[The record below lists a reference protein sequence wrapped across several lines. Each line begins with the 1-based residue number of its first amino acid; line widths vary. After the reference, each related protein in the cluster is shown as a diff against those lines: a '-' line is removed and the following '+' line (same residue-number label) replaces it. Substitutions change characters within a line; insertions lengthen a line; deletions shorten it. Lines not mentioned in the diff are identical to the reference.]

1 LSEILG
7 DQGYEVETADNAT
20 DALEKLEN
28 KRYSLILLDIKMHG
42 MSGIELYKH
51 LQKKA
56 KSLSKRVV
64 FITGDIMGKDTWQFL
79 RRTKAPY
86 LTKPFDE
93 EKLEKEI
100 NRILT
105 QCE

>member
-1 LSEILG
+1 MQFAIFHMHDDISISAAIFIASRH
-7 DQGYEVETADNAT
+7 YSSAT
-20 DALEKLEN
+20 YRHLR
-28 KRYSLILLDIKMHG
+28 KRARSL
-42 MSGIELYKH
+42 
-51 LQKKA
+51 A
-56 KSLSKRVV
+56 KRVI
-64 FITGDIMGKDTWQFL
+64 FITGDVMGKDTWQFL